1 MAKKQDGTSKK
12 TRGKK
17 KEIIFNFSTMR
28 RKLTQSEKDRLVKFY
43 ISFRNDFKSLQED
56 LFKLNK
62 KFDLLEI
69 KFKQFQ
75 QDAFKEESSENDFVL
90 NNDEIAELFG
100 QEENKNNSKDE
111 KEKDKDKE

>member
-1 MAKKQDGTSKK
+1 MGKKQDGTNKK
-12 TRGKK
+12 SRGKK

-28 RKLTQSEKDRLVKFY
+28 RKLTQNQKDRLIKFY
-43 ISFRNDFKSLQED
+43 ISFRNDFKSLQEA

-75 QDAFKEESSENDFVL
+75 QDAFKEENSENDFVL

-100 QEENKNNSKDE
+100 QDENKNNSQKE
-111 KEKDKDKE
+111 KE